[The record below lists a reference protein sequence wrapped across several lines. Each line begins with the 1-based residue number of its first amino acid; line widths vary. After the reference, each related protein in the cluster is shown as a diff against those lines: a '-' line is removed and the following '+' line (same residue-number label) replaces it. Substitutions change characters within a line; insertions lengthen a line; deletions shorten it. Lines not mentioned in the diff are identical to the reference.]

1 MKRECYISSLIT
13 KEEEQKIR
21 AYILKFMIEGTIMTK
36 SDLIRKAVLKYIRND
51 KPDNKIEIKETIKE
65 TIKINDKIDK
75 EVRDRWYYW
84 WENNYR

>member
-1 MKRECYISSLIT
+1 M
-13 KEEEQKIR
+13 
-21 AYILKFMIEGTIMTK
+21 
-36 SDLIRKAVLKYIRND
+36 
-51 KPDNKIEIKETIKE
+51 NKIDIHIKIEIKE